1 MGSLIHC
8 LELAINLKLVSYA
21 RGRNRKPLPWRRHGI
36 CSFFMFLTWTALLT
50 NFTFGKGESQTANHF
65 FILRFTY
72 EYNFI
77 CISLLFYFT
86 DAKRIKVTTTSWSF
100 CIVRKHILTA
110 LNLIWKIIFAREQYW
125 HMVKNSYNFFVVY

>member
-65 FILRFTY
+65 LSFDLLMSAT
-72 EYNFI
+72 
-77 CISLLFYFT
+77 LFYICPLFSFA
-86 DAKRIKVTTTSWSF
+86 DKKWVKVTTIS
-100 CIVRKHILTA
+100 KD
-110 LNLIWKIIFAREQYW
+110 K
-125 HMVKNSYNFFVVY
+125 VKNLNSTSTHDLNSFLKNQRVFNTNVSSFLIQKIGC